1 MPKGAVSLLS
11 LVRRYQRDFERF
23 GPIRFESRVKRTD
36 KRGGEPTEFA
46 MLNEGPSMLLLAFMR
61 KTARASCHK
70 RGIESRS
77 RLERTDTSASRLV
90 FRGLVSRVDA
100 VLTQDF
106 AKPGDFPR

>member
-1 MPKGAVSLLS
+1 M
-11 LVRRYQRDFERF
+11 RRYQRHVERF
-23 GPIRFESRVKRTD
+23 DPIRLEIRVKRTD
-36 KRGGEPTEFA
+36 KRGGEPTKFA

-77 RLERTDTSASRLV
+77 RLERADTLASRLV

-106 AKPGDFPR
+106 AEPCDFPR